1 MRKEKVILKNLL
13 RNEEYVRKVLPFLQE
28 SYFTVEEERV
38 LFNEIKDFVT
48 KYNAVPNSD
57 AIMLEIDSL
66 KALKEDQ
73 VQKIGQ
79 MVSEFKSDTSEA
91 NEKWLI
97 DETEAFCQDQALYN
111 AIMSS
116 IEIINNKNGA
126 LSKGAIPQLLSDALS
141 VSFDPSV
148 GHDLFEDWED
158 RYEYYHRREERIPL
172 DLEYFNRIMKNGVAK
187 KTLNMLLGGVHTGK
201 TMFMCHFSAAYLAQG
216 KNVLYISLEMSEEE
230 ITKRIECNL
239 LDINFDT
246 LDALSKD
253 MYGKK
258 IEKAK
263 VKTNGKLIV
272 KEYGATSA
280 SVTHFKA
287 LLNELKLKKNFV
299 PDVIM
304 IDYINLCASSR
315 LKASAASDTY
325 TYVKA
330 VAEEVRGFA
339 KAQNLPIWSATQL
352 NRSGFGS
359 SDPDMTNTSESFGLP
374 ATVDLL
380 LVLIA
385 TDQLRSLNQIMVK
398 QLKNRY
404 RDMELD
410 KRFVVGVDKTKMK
423 LYDVEHSAQQDI
435 LDSGQDEQDDA
446 PVFDKSNVSKFDKF
460 KKLKVT

>member
-1 MRKEKVILKNLL
+1 MQIEKTILKNLT
-13 RNEEYVRKVLPFLQE
+13 RNEAFTRKVLPFLKDE
-28 SYFTVEEERV
+28 YFTVEEDRL
-38 LFNEIKDFVT
+38 LFREVRSFLD
-48 KYNAVPNSD
+48 KYNALPTYD
-57 AIMLEIDSL
+57 ALMIEVDSL
-66 KALKEDQ
+66 AGLKEEQ
-73 VQKIGQ
+73 VRSIKQTLNDIHQDKI
-79 MVSEFKSDTSEA
+79 DT
-91 NEKWLI
+91 NMDWLVDNTEK
-97 DETEAFCQDQALYN
+97 FCQEKAIYN
-111 AIMSS
+111 AIMTS
-116 IEIINNKNGA
+116 IEILNEKNGA
-126 LSKGAIPQLLSDALS
+126 LQKGAIPQLLSDALS
-141 VSFDPSV
+141 ITFNPSV
-148 GHDLFEDWED
+148 GHDFFENWEE
-158 RYEYYHRREERIPL
+158 RYEYYHRAEEKLPL
-172 DLEYFNRIMKNGVAK
+172 DLEFFNKIMKGGVSK

-201 TMFMCHFSAAYLAQG
+201 TMFMCHFSAGYLAQG

-239 LDINFDT
+239 LNISFDE

-253 MYGKK
+253 MYERK
-258 IEKAK
+258 IKKAK
-263 VKTNGKLIV
+263 NKTDGTLIV

-315 LKASAASDTY
+315 LKAASASDTY

-339 KAQNLPIWSATQL
+339 KGQNLPIWSATQL
-352 NRSGFGS
+352 NRTGFGS

-385 TDQLRSLNQIMVK
+385 TDQLRSLNQIVVK

-410 KRFVVGVDKTKMK
+410 KKFVVGVDKTKMK
-423 LYDVEHSAQQDI
+423 LFDVERSAQIDI
-435 LDSGQDEQDDA
+435 VDSGQT
-446 PVFDKSNVSKFDKF
+446 PVFDKSEMHNRENKF
-460 KKLKVT
+460 KKLKVM